1 MEVLSMFQV
10 FVWVY
15 MNLLINLV
23 LVDKL
28 KNEVKQEGLLF

>member
-1 MEVLSMFQV
+1 MEVLSMFLV

-15 MNLLINLV
+15 MNLLINLA